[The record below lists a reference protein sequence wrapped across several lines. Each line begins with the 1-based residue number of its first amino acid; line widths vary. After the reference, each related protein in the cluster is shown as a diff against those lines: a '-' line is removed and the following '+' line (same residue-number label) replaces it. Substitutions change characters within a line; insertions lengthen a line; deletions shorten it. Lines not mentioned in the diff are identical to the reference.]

1 MSMSM
6 KSQQFTLEEF
16 KSASPDDLSPA
27 AFLQWIDGTFK
38 DKEKLHLAYVSL
50 YSQAKKSPVPEIRKD
65 GKEMQRMWKDRGT
78 SLDNYWVAKS
88 LKKLQSK
95 NVIAAARNSSA
106 LQIAVGEQHLKDA
119 LRGLQGSQ
127 KQRSQEQLPAQEQEQ
142 QQEQGTSTLVLLGD
156 ELSSNLSD
164 SDFQPSTSTSART
177 SLFTADFH

>member
-78 SLDNYWVAKS
+78 SLDNYW
-88 LKKLQSK
+88 SK